1 MSQFWSVSKS
11 QIVKE
16 QRSSEHHGLD
26 KDEAR
31 RRLVKIGT
39 NTLKKSEKIS
49 KWKLLFHQLNSPF
62 VYILTFAA
70 SISIYEKQLIESFV
84 IGTVIVINTIIGFLE
99 EYRAEQ
105 TISKLKSILAPHARI
120 IRESVEQK
128 IPAKLLVPG
137 DIILL
142 EAGDRVPADARILE
156 ARSLRVNQASLTGE
170 SLPAHKRDTII
181 TESSPLIDRE
191 NMVYLSTLVVSGQA
205 TAIVVGTGMATE
217 LGKIAGELT
226 KVKEV
231 PSDLQQKLSQLGKNL
246 TLLSVLLAVIVFIT
260 GYIIGQ
266 DVLDIFRIT
275 LALLVSIV
283 PEGLPI
289 ALTVTLSVGLSR
301 IYTKHALIRRLSAVE
316 T

>member
-120 IRESVEQK
+120 IRESVE
-128 IPAKLLVPG
+128 
-137 DIILL
+137 
-142 EAGDRVPADARILE
+142 
-156 ARSLRVNQASLTGE
+156 
-170 SLPAHKRDTII
+170 
-181 TESSPLIDRE
+181 
-191 NMVYLSTLVVSGQA
+191 
-205 TAIVVGTGMATE
+205 
-217 LGKIAGELT
+217 
-226 KVKEV
+226 
-231 PSDLQQKLSQLGKNL
+231 
-246 TLLSVLLAVIVFIT
+246 
-260 GYIIGQ
+260 
-266 DVLDIFRIT
+266 
-275 LALLVSIV
+275 
-283 PEGLPI
+283 
-289 ALTVTLSVGLSR
+289 
-301 IYTKHALIRRLSAVE
+301 
-316 T
+316 